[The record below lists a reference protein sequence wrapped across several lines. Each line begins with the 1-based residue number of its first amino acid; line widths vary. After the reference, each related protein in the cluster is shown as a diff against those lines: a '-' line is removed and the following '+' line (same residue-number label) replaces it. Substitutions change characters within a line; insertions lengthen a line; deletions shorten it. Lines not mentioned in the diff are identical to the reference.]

1 MYQDYDAALSK
12 TIMFLRF
19 PLIVSVVFIHA
30 GLEGVVIGGTLR
42 FTTDSFRY
50 TNRYIML

>member
-1 MYQDYDAALSK
+1 MYQNYDAALSK

-30 GLEGVVIGGTLR
+30 GLEGTLR